1 LLHAVH
7 AILLIVH
14 SILLQPACMQD
25 TVLKV
30 YPELEEPSLMMDE
43 YMVLRALDQKNVTV
57 ISSVM
62 AQTVA
67 MDYYS
72 ANVDEVS

>member
-1 LLHAVH
+1 
-7 AILLIVH
+7 
-14 SILLQPACMQD
+14 MQD

-72 ANVDEVS
+72 ANVDEVSHH